1 MKVML
6 IESMPSADPAVA
18 DELRARGHDVV
29 RCYEGGDSPFPC
41 VGVTAPERCPLAAG
55 DVAVACVVREF
66 GIFDPTPFEAGVTCA
81 LRCRVPV
88 VVDVANV
95 SPFGGYVI
103 DAGGDVVSAAERA
116 AEAPLA
122 GHVEVLRSF
131 FAAAPVG
138 DIDVR
143 RRDGDLKV
151 TVTVPE
157 DAPES
162 VVQTVMSR
170 TAGVLREYDH
180 YAPRIDVAVRRA
192 S

>member
-6 IESMPSADPAVA
+6 IESVPSGDPAVA

-29 RCYEGGDSPFPC
+29 RCYDEGESPFPC

-55 DVAVACVVREF
+55 DVWVACVVREF
-66 GIFDPTPFEAGVTCA
+66 GVFDPTPFEAGVTCA
-81 LRCRVPV
+81 LRNRVPV
-88 VVDVANV
+88 VVDEANI

-103 DAGGDVVSAAERA
+103 DAHGDVVSAAERA
-116 AEAPLA
+116 AAAPLA
-122 GHVEVLRSF
+122 GHIDVLRSF
-131 FAAAPVG
+131 FSNAPVE
-138 DIDVR
+138 DVDVR

-151 TVTVPE
+151 TVTVAE
-157 DAPES
+157 RAPEW
-162 VVQTVMSR
+162 VVQNVMSR
-170 TAGVLREYDH
+170 AAGVLREYDR